1 MTHLSS
7 SSTVTERVL
16 RVRLPGVPLL
26 CRGGLGA
33 ERNADAGRTKG
44 DRGGVPV
51 HTCRPCGYR
60 W

>member
-7 SSTVTERVL
+7 SSAVTESVL

-33 ERNADAGRTKG
+33 ERNSDPGRTRG
-44 DRGGVPV
+44 DRGGVPA
-51 HTCRPCGYR
+51 HMKTPCSNR
-60 W
+60 